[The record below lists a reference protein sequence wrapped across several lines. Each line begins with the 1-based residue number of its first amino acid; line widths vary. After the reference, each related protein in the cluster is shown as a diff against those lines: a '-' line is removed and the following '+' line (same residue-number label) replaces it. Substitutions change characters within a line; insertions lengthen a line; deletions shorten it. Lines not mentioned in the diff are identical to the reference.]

1 MSRRLNVGIIITAIV
16 IATTIGATL
25 VSTTMNSAS
34 AQIFY
39 QGPPGQNGTQGPIGP
54 PGPSGEQG
62 PIGPPGPSG
71 EQGPIGPPG
80 PSGEQGPIGPPGA
93 AAPTMNL
100 AVRNVPGQ
108 IVALSEVAQSIATCN
123 SDELVIGGGFSIA
136 NGPGMVLSS
145 VPIDNSWVVFA
156 ANPFAIGNSSLQAFA
171 ECARSN

>member
-1 MSRRLNVGIIITAIV
+1 MSRRLNVGLIITTIV

-39 QGPPGQNGTQGPIGP
+39 QGPPGQNGTQGPPGP
-54 PGPSGEQG
+54 PGPSGERGSLGERGPPGEQG
-62 PIGPPGPSG
+62 PIGPP
-71 EQGPIGPPG
+71 
-80 PSGEQGPIGPPGA
+80 GEQGPIGPPGA

-108 IVALSEVAQSIATCN
+108 IVALTEVTQSTATCN

-171 ECARSN
+171 ECVRSN

>member
-34 AQIFY
+34 AQMFY
-39 QGPPGQNGTQGPIGP
+39 QGPPGRNGTQGPIGP
-54 PGPSGEQG
+54 PGEQGPIGPRGEQG
-62 PIGPPGPSG
+62 PIGPPGP
-71 EQGPIGPPG
+71 IGPR
-80 PSGEQGPIGPPGA
+80 GEQGPIGPPGA

-108 IVALSEVAQSIATCN
+108 IVAWNEVAQSIATCN

-145 VPIDNSWVVFA
+145 VPIDNSWAVFA
-156 ANPFAIGNSSLQAFA
+156 ANPFAIDNSSLQAFA
-171 ECARSN
+171 ECAKSN

>member
-34 AQIFY
+34 AQMFY
-39 QGPPGQNGTQGPIGP
+39 QGPPGRNGT
-54 PGPSGEQG
+54 
-62 PIGPPGPSG
+62 
-71 EQGPIGPPG
+71 
-80 PSGEQGPIGPPGA
+80 QGPIGPPGA

-108 IVALSEVAQSIATCN
+108 IVALNQVAQSIATCN

-145 VPIDNSWVVFA
+145 VPIDNSWAVFA
-156 ANPFAIGNSSLQAFA
+156 ANPFAIDNSSLQAFA
-171 ECARSN
+171 ECAKSN

>member
-1 MSRRLNVGIIITAIV
+1 MSRRLNVGVIITAIV

-39 QGPPGQNGTQGPIGP
+39 QGPPGQNGTQ
-54 PGPSGEQG
+54 
-62 PIGPPGPSG
+62 
-71 EQGPIGPPG
+71 GPPG

-171 ECARSN
+171 VCAKSN

>member
-16 IATTIGATL
+16 IEITIGATL

-34 AQIFY
+34 AQMFY

-62 PIGPPGPSG
+62 PIGPPG
-71 EQGPIGPPG
+71 
-80 PSGEQGPIGPPGA
+80 A

-100 AVRNVPGQ
+100 VVRNLPGQ
-108 IVALSEVAQSIATCN
+108 IVALSEAAQSIATCN

-171 ECARSN
+171 ECAKSK

>member
-1 MSRRLNVGIIITAIV
+1 MSRRLNVGIIITSIV
-16 IATTIGATL
+16 IATAIGATL

-39 QGPPGQNGTQGPIGP
+39 QGPPGQNGTQGPPGPPGPPGEQGSIGP
-54 PGPSGEQG
+54 PGPPGEQG
-62 PIGPPGPSG
+62 S
-71 EQGPIGPPG
+71 
-80 PSGEQGPIGPPGA
+80 IGPPGA

-108 IVALSEVAQSIATCN
+108 IVALSEVTQSIAACN
-123 SDELVIGGGFSIA
+123 SDELVIGGGFSIE

>member
-1 MSRRLNVGIIITAIV
+1 MSRILNVGVIITAIV
-16 IATTIGATL
+16 IATTIWETL

-54 PGPSGEQG
+54 PGPSGER
-62 PIGPPGPSG
+62 
-71 EQGPIGPPG
+71 
-80 PSGEQGPIGPPGA
+80 GPIGPPGA

-123 SDELVIGGGFSIA
+123 SDELVIGGGFSIE

>member
-1 MSRRLNVGIIITAIV
+1 MTIQGIHVTKIERRVNHYRYCYCYNNRSNPGPNNHEIRI
-16 IATTIGATL
+16 
-25 VSTTMNSAS
+25 

-39 QGPPGQNGTQGPIGP
+39 QAPPGQNGTQGPIEP
-54 PGPSGEQG
+54 PGPPGEQG
-62 PIGPPGPSG
+62 PIGPPGS
-71 EQGPIGPPG
+71 
-80 PSGEQGPIGPPGA
+80 

-108 IVALSEVAQSIATCN
+108 IVALNEVAQSIATCN

-145 VPIDNSWVVFA
+145 VPIANSWVVFA
-156 ANPFAIGNSSLQAFA
+156 ADPFAIGNSSLQAFA

>member
-1 MSRRLNVGIIITAIV
+1 MSRRLNVGVIITAIV

-25 VSTTMNSAS
+25 VPTTMNSAS

-39 QGPPGQNGTQGPIGP
+39 QGPPGRNGTQGPIGP
-54 PGPSGEQG
+54 PG
-62 PIGPPGPSG
+62 
-71 EQGPIGPPG
+71 
-80 PSGEQGPIGPPGA
+80 A
-93 AAPTMNL
+93 VAPTMNL

-108 IVALSEVAQSIATCN
+108 IVALSEAAQSIATCN

-145 VPIDNSWVVFA
+145 VPIANSWVVFA
-156 ANPFAIGNSSLQAFA
+156 ADPFAIGNSSLQAFA

>member
-25 VSTTMNSAS
+25 VSTIMNSAS
-34 AQIFY
+34 AQMFY
-39 QGPPGQNGTQGPIGP
+39 QGPPGRNGTQGPIGP
-54 PGPSGEQG
+54 RGEQG
-62 PIGPPGPSG
+62 SIGPPGP
-71 EQGPIGPPG
+71 IGPR
-80 PSGEQGPIGPPGA
+80 GEQGPIGPPGA

-108 IVALSEVAQSIATCN
+108 IVALNEVAQSIATCN

-145 VPIDNSWVVFA
+145 VPIDNSWAVFA
-156 ANPFAIGNSSLQAFA
+156 ANPFAIDNSSLQAFA
-171 ECARSN
+171 ECAKSN

>member
-1 MSRRLNVGIIITAIV
+1 MSRRLNVGIIITSIV
-16 IATTIGATL
+16 IATAIGATL

-39 QGPPGQNGTQGPIGP
+39 QGPPGQNGTQGPPGPPGPPGEQGSIGP
-54 PGPSGEQG
+54 PGPPGPPGEQG
-62 PIGPPGPSG
+62 S
-71 EQGPIGPPG
+71 
-80 PSGEQGPIGPPGA
+80 IGPPGA

-108 IVALSEVAQSIATCN
+108 IVALSEVTQSIAACN
-123 SDELVIGGGFSIA
+123 SDELVIGGGFSIE

>member
-1 MSRRLNVGIIITAIV
+1 MSRRLNIGIIITAIV
-16 IATTIGATL
+16 FTTIGATL
-25 VSTTMNSAS
+25 VSTAMNSAS
-34 AQIFY
+34 AQMFY
-39 QGPPGQNGTQGPIGP
+39 QGPPGQNGTQGP

-80 PSGEQGPIGPPGA
+80 PSGEQGPIGPPGPPGA

-108 IVALSEVAQSIATCN
+108 IVALSEAAQSIATCN

-136 NGPGMVLSS
+136 NGPGLVLSS

-171 ECARSN
+171 ECAKSN

>member
-1 MSRRLNVGIIITAIV
+1 MSRRLNIGIIITAIV
-16 IATTIGATL
+16 ITTIGATL
-25 VSTTMNSAS
+25 VSTAMNSAS
-34 AQIFY
+34 AQMFY
-39 QGPPGQNGTQGPIGP
+39 QGPPGQNGTQ
-54 PGPSGEQG
+54 
-62 PIGPPGPSG
+62 GPPGPSG

-108 IVALSEVAQSIATCN
+108 IVALSEAAQSIATCN

-136 NGPGMVLSS
+136 NGPGIVLSS
-145 VPIDNSWVVFA
+145 VTINNSWVVFA

-171 ECARSN
+171 ECAKSS

>member
-1 MSRRLNVGIIITAIV
+1 MSRILNVRVIITAIV

-25 VSTTMNSAS
+25 VSATMNSAS

-39 QGPPGQNGTQGPIGP
+39 QGPPGQNGT
-54 PGPSGEQG
+54 QG

-108 IVALSEVAQSIATCN
+108 IVALSKVAQSIATCN

>member
-1 MSRRLNVGIIITAIV
+1 MSRRFNVGIIITAIV
-16 IATTIGATL
+16 IEITIGETL

-34 AQIFY
+34 AQMFY
-39 QGPPGQNGTQGPIGP
+39 QGPPGQNGTQ
-54 PGPSGEQG
+54 
-62 PIGPPGPSG
+62 
-71 EQGPIGPPG
+71 GPPG

-100 AVRNVPGQ
+100 VVRNVPGQ
-108 IVALSEVAQSIATCN
+108 IVALSESAQSIATCN

-171 ECARSN
+171 ECAKSN

>member
-1 MSRRLNVGIIITAIV
+1 MVHKDHLDYEDHQEQQVNKDHLDYEDHQEQQVNKDHQEQQDT
-16 IATTIGATL
+16 
-25 VSTTMNSAS
+25 
-34 AQIFY
+34 
-39 QGPPGQNGTQGPIGP
+39 GPPGLAGPAGP
-54 PGPSGEQG
+54 PGLA
-62 PIGPPGPSG
+62 
-71 EQGPIGPPG
+71 
-80 PSGEQGPIGPPGA
+80 GA

-100 AVRNVPGQ
+100 TVRNVPGQ
-108 IVALSEVAQSIATCN
+108 IVALSEVTQSIATCN

>member
-1 MSRRLNVGIIITAIV
+1 MSRRLNVGLIITAIV
-16 IATTIGATL
+16 IATTIAATL
-25 VSTTMNSAS
+25 VPTTMNSVS

-54 PGPSGEQG
+54 PGPPGEQG
-62 PIGPPGPSG
+62 PIGPP
-71 EQGPIGPPG
+71 
-80 PSGEQGPIGPPGA
+80 GEQGPIGPPGA

-145 VPIDNSWVVFA
+145 VSIDNSWVVFA
-156 ANPFAIGNSSLQAFA
+156 ANPFDIGNSSLQAFA

>member
-1 MSRRLNVGIIITAIV
+1 MSRRLNIGIIITAIV
-16 IATTIGATL
+16 FTTIGATL
-25 VSTTMNSAS
+25 VSTAMNSAS
-34 AQIFY
+34 AQMFY
-39 QGPPGQNGTQGPIGP
+39 QGPPGQNGTQ
-54 PGPSGEQG
+54 
-62 PIGPPGPSG
+62 
-71 EQGPIGPPG
+71 GPPG

-93 AAPTMNL
+93 VAPTMNL

-108 IVALSEVAQSIATCN
+108 IVALNEVAQSIATCN

-171 ECARSN
+171 ECAKSN

>member
-25 VSTTMNSAS
+25 ISSTMNSAS

-39 QGPPGQNGTQGPIGP
+39 QGPPGQNGT
-54 PGPSGEQG
+54 QG

-108 IVALSEVAQSIATCN
+108 IVALSEVVQSIATCN

>member
-16 IATTIGATL
+16 IEITIGETL

-34 AQIFY
+34 AQMFY
-39 QGPPGQNGTQGPIGP
+39 QGPPGQNGTQGPP
-54 PGPSGEQG
+54 
-62 PIGPPGPSG
+62 
-71 EQGPIGPPG
+71 GPIGPPG

-100 AVRNVPGQ
+100 VVRNVPGQ
-108 IVALSEVAQSIATCN
+108 IVALSEAAQSIATCN

-171 ECARSN
+171 ECAKSK

>member
-1 MSRRLNVGIIITAIV
+1 MSRRLNVGIIITSIV
-16 IATTIGATL
+16 IATAIGATL

-39 QGPPGQNGTQGPIGP
+39 QGPPGQNGTQGPPGP
-54 PGPSGEQG
+54 PGPPGEQG
-62 PIGPPGPSG
+62 S
-71 EQGPIGPPG
+71 
-80 PSGEQGPIGPPGA
+80 IGPPGA

-108 IVALSEVAQSIATCN
+108 IVALSEVVQSIATCN
-123 SDELVIGGGFSIA
+123 SDELVIVGGFSTA

-145 VPIDNSWVVFA
+145 VSNDNSRVVIA
-156 ANPFAIGNSSLQAFA
+156 ANPFAIGNSSLQSFA

>member
-1 MSRRLNVGIIITAIV
+1 MSRRLNVGLIITAIV
-16 IATTIGATL
+16 IATTIAATL
-25 VSTTMNSAS
+25 VPTTMNSVS

-39 QGPPGQNGTQGPIGP
+39 QGPPGQNGT
-54 PGPSGEQG
+54 QG

-156 ANPFAIGNSSLQAFA
+156 ANPFDIGNSSLQAFA
-171 ECARSN
+171 ECTR

>member
-1 MSRRLNVGIIITAIV
+1 MSRRLNVGLIITAIV

-25 VSTTMNSAS
+25 VPTIMNSAS

-54 PGPSGEQG
+54 PGP
-62 PIGPPGPSG
+62 P
-71 EQGPIGPPG
+71 
-80 PSGEQGPIGPPGA
+80 GEQGPIGPPGA

-108 IVALSEVAQSIATCN
+108 VVALNEVAQSIATCN

-145 VPIDNSWVVFA
+145 VPIANSWVVFA